1 MAFNKRNT
9 KVTKFRKRDVYLITA
24 IINLCWYTIVALILT
39 AFNKTIP
46 DSLTVAW
53 FSAWTV
59 ELAIVAGI
67 KITERNNTNVG
78 TGNY

>member
-1 MAFNKRNT
+1 MAFNKRFT
-9 KVTKFRKRDVYLITA
+9 KVIKFRKRDVYLITA

-67 KITERNNTNVG
+67 KISERNNTNVG